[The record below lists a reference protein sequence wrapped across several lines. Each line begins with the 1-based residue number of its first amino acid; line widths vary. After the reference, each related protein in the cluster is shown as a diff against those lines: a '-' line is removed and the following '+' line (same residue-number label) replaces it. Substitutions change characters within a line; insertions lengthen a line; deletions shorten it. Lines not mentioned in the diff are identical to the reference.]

1 MKNKALINIDNL
13 KDNILEFKNNYSY
26 KNYILNV
33 SNNALG
39 HGIKLIK
46 YLDEE
51 FHYVYTNNFQDVLNI
66 KKYNHKMKI
75 IYSGIITEDNIYDLI
90 LNDVIIVVKSKSI
103 MDFILG
109 LKIKDKFDIIF
120 SIDNYGYNG
129 FNSKHE
135 INDILEDIKKDV
147 HINILGVIAK
157 LEEKDYLDFK
167 YITSPLKN
175 LELVILNNENDKNNI
190 KGSNAI
196 ILDKSIY
203 GLDTSKKKLFDKSV
217 TSLKPIL
224 EVYSYIEKIVISNTR
239 KKELYLAIIPFGSI
253 DGLNKNI
260 TKVFINNK
268 FFNFKEIKEEYSIII
283 VDSSIKENDLVEIIG
298 ANNRLDSYIKDDI
311 LNNVYFITST
321 LSISYE
327 KNTKKLKS

>member
-13 KDNILEFKNNYSY
+13 KDNILNFKNNYSY

-46 YLDEE
+46 YLDDE

-66 KKYNHKMKI
+66 KKYNHKIKI
-75 IYSGIITEDNIYDLI
+75 IYNGIISEDNIYDLI

-103 MDFILG
+103 MDFILN
-109 LKIKDKFDIIF
+109 LKINDKFDVIF
-120 SIDNYGYNG
+120 SIDSYGYNG

-147 HINILGVIAK
+147 HINILGVIAN
-157 LEEKDYLDFK
+157 LDEKDYLDFK

-203 GLDTSKKKLFDKSV
+203 GIDTSKKKLFDKSV

-268 FFNFKEIKEEYSIII
+268 FYNFKEIKEEYSIII
-283 VDSSIKENDLVEIIG
+283 VDNSIKENDIVEIIG

-311 LNNVYFITST
+311 LNNIYFITST

-327 KNTKKLKS
+327 KNAKKLKS